1 MICPQ
6 CQRENLRD
14 SIFCDQCGVRL
25 EAICSYCGAPNRSD
39 SRFCRICGQAIHQ
52 IPTIATAKVPGIP
65 SPDSYVPRH
74 LAEKILASRQALEG
88 ERKQVTV
95 LFADI
100 RDSMKL
106 IENRDPEEAQKIID
120 PVLHLMMDAVHRYE
134 GTVNQIL
141 GDGIMALF
149 GAPLAHEDHALRA
162 CYSALAMQE
171 ETRRHRRKLGQS
183 EESGLQ
189 ISIGMNSGEVV
200 VRSIDNDLNIDYS
213 ALGQTTHL
221 AARMQELAGGGT
233 TLMTAATL
241 RQVEG
246 FVHVKSVG
254 MVQAKGV
261 SQPIEAF
268 EVVAATMARTR
279 VQAAAVRGLTP
290 LVGRRTEIEVFSKL
304 VEETASGKGQILAM
318 VGEPGMGK
326 SRLVHEFAR
335 HQLRPGWLVLEGA
348 SVSYGKA
355 TPYFPLIEM
364 LRRYFQI
371 RDGEGSDHICDQVAM
386 HILELDAMLKEAIPP
401 ILSLL
406 GALPD
411 QVHRSA
417 ALAQFK
423 DLFDATERYLAMDP
437 QQRRRLTLDGV
448 KRVLIRE
455 SQRQPLLFVFED
467 LHWID
472 SETQAFLD
480 GLIESLPLTRI
491 LLLIDYRPEYNHSWG
506 DKTYYTQLRVDPLQP
521 ASVEELLQHL
531 LGTNADLAPLKE
543 LLIRRTEGNPFFAEE
558 SVRALVEAGV
568 LVGEKA
574 AYRPGLRIDEIRIPS
589 TVQNV
594 VADRID
600 RLPIE
605 EKHLLQTAAVIGI
618 IVPARLLQAVTE
630 LAEGDLQT
638 YLTHLQA
645 GEFLYESNLFPE
657 REYTFKHAL
666 TNEVAYGALIHER
679 KVSLHAKIVTA
690 LENIVGSNL
699 QDHIETVSQH
709 AYRGELWEKA
719 VAYSWQSG
727 NKASQRSANQEAREF
742 FQTGLKALEH
752 LPQSRANLQQAVD
765 LRLELRNAFYFLSEF
780 DELHRCLREAESI
793 AQRISDDRRLGRVI
807 NFLNSYYGIVGEHH
821 RSIELGTRGLQINH
835 DDAELNTVTHYY
847 IGVAFHH
854 MGRYDQS
861 IDFLRRALSVTQ
873 EERFKYERFGTANV
887 LSVICRIWLAQCFAQ
902 LGNFKDGKTLAEE
915 AMTIAKEADHASSLA
930 WAHVALGFTHL
941 VQGNVDSAIR
951 TLETCQKICSAN
963 NIQVLMPHIGSN
975 LGYAYALAGRV
986 DDAIPLMEKADA
998 QSKLIGRKA
1007 AWALRLTWL
1016 GQASLLG
1023 RQIGKAREE
1032 AQRAVALARDAGERG
1047 YEAWA
1052 RKLLG
1057 DVIREDASNTGEAH
1071 NEYFASMALA
1081 TELAMRPLQAHIHL
1095 SLGRLQ
1101 RRENQI
1107 EKGRT
1112 ELSLALTSYRSM
1124 EMPFWLSKAEAALAE
1139 LG

>member
-1 MICPQ
+1 
-6 CQRENLRD
+6 
-14 SIFCDQCGVRL
+14 
-25 EAICSYCGAPNRSD
+25 
-39 SRFCRICGQAIHQ
+39 
-52 IPTIATAKVPGIP
+52 
-65 SPDSYVPRH
+65 
-74 LAEKILASRQALEG
+74 
-88 ERKQVTV
+88 
-95 LFADI
+95 
-100 RDSMKL
+100 
-106 IENRDPEEAQKIID
+106 
-120 PVLHLMMDAVHRYE
+120 
-134 GTVNQIL
+134 
-141 GDGIMALF
+141 
-149 GAPLAHEDHALRA
+149 
-162 CYSALAMQE
+162 
-171 ETRRHRRKLGQS
+171 
-183 EESGLQ
+183 
-189 ISIGMNSGEVV
+189 
-200 VRSIDNDLNIDYS
+200 
-213 ALGQTTHL
+213 
-221 AARMQELAGGGT
+221 
-233 TLMTAATL
+233 
-241 RQVEG
+241 VEG
-246 FVHVKSVG
+246 FVQVRSVG
-254 MVQAKGV
+254 VVQVKGV
-261 SQPIEAF
+261 SRPVDAF
-268 EVVAATMARTR
+268 EVIAATTARTR

-304 VEETASGKGQILAM
+304 VEEAASGKGQILAM

-326 SRLVHEFAR
+326 SRLVHEFIR

-355 TPYFPLIEM
+355 TPYFPLIAM
-364 LRRYFQI
+364 LRQYFQFA
-371 RDGEGSDHICDQVAM
+371 DGEGSGNIREQVVM
-386 HILELDAMLKEAIPP
+386 HILELDGMLKDAIPP

-411 QVHRSA
+411 EVHPSA
-417 ALAQFK
+417 AWAQFK
-423 DLFDATERYLAMDP
+423 DLVDATERYLAMDP

-491 LLLIDYRPEYNHSWG
+491 LLLVDYRPEYSHRWG

-521 ASVEELLQHL
+521 ASAEELLQHL
-531 LGTNADLAPLKE
+531 LGTNADLAALKE

-558 SVRALVEAGV
+558 SVRSLVEAGV

-574 AYRPGLRIDEIRIPS
+574 AYRPGLRIDEIRVPS

-605 EKHLLQTAAVIGI
+605 EKHLLQTAAVIGV
-618 IVPARLLQAVTE
+618 IVPARLLRTVTG
-630 LAEGDLQT
+630 LPEGDLQT

-657 REYTFKHAL
+657 LEYTFKHAL
-666 TNEVAYGALIHER
+666 TNEVAYGALVHER
-679 KVSLHAKIVTA
+679 TVFLHAKIVTA

-699 QDHIETVSQH
+699 QDHIETISQH

-727 NKASQRSANQEAREF
+727 EKASQRSANQEARHF
-742 FQTGLKALEH
+742 FQTGLRALEH

-765 LRLELRNAFYFLSEF
+765 LRLGLRNSLYFLSEF
-780 DELHRCLREAESI
+780 DELHRCLREAEAI

-807 NFLNSYYGIVGEHH
+807 NFLNSYYGLMGEHH
-821 RSIELGTRGLQINH
+821 RSIELGTRGLRINH
-835 DDAELNTVTHYY
+835 DDVELNTVTHYY
-847 IGVAFHH
+847 MGLAYYHIGQ
-854 MGRYDQS
+854 YDQS
-861 IDFLRRALSVTQ
+861 IASLRRALSVAQ
-873 EERFKYERFGTANV
+873 EERFKHERFGTAFI
-887 LSVICRIWLAQCFAQ
+887 LSVICRIWLAQCSAQ
-902 LGNFKDGKTLAEE
+902 LGHFKDGKTLAEV
-915 AMTIAKEADHASSLA
+915 AITIAKEADHASSLA
-930 WAHVALGFTHL
+930 FAHISSGFIDL
-941 VQGNVDSAIR
+941 VQGNVDSAIG

-975 LGYAYALAGRV
+975 LAYAYALAGRV
-986 DDAIPLMEKADA
+986 DDAIPLVDKADE
-998 QSKLIGRKA
+998 QSKLSGRKA

-1016 GQASLLG
+1016 GYASLLG
-1023 RQIGKAREE
+1023 RQIGKAREQ
-1032 AQRAVALARDAGERG
+1032 AQRAVVLASDAGERG

-1057 DVIREDASNTGEAH
+1057 DVIQEDSSSPSEALNH
-1071 NEYFASMALA
+1071 YLAGMALA

-1095 SLGRLQ
+1095 SLGRLH

-1107 EKGRT
+1107 EKART

-1124 EMPFWLSKAEAALAE
+1124 EMPIGIGAAEQELSTLVH
-1139 LG
+1139 